1 MRRGKRECEVTLR
14 GWGEH
19 GIGEKREDGER
30 RERKAEERW
39 NRGGEKNELGMG
51 MRKERGRWKREI

>member
-1 MRRGKRECEVTLR
+1 MEL
-14 GWGEH
+14 
-19 GIGEKREDGER
+19 GEKREDGER

-39 NRGGEKNELGMG
+39 NRGGEKNELRMG